1 MTYLRALK
9 SGTAAAALALTLGA
23 CASDRSIS
31 TIRGGVTVTG
41 DKESRV
47 AAIMRV
53 AASTLASGDAAT
65 AAGLYRRAHDIE
77 PSAVPPL
84 LGLARA
90 FTMLGANDDAVV
102 AYKAVLDI
110 DANNVEALRGMGGAL
125 LALDQPRQAITHLE
139 AVLDRVGDARTHNA
153 LGLAHDML
161 GEHKSAQACY
171 RTGLTAEPGNLA
183 LRNNLGLS
191 LVLSGDFREGIEL
204 LRTVAEMPGANV
216 RQRLNLALAYGLAGE
231 TEHAMNIAR
240 MDLDEQAVR
249 SNVAFYRMLRS
260 LDDPKTVMKAIGA
273 YHAGGGPVDLA
284 QVQPKR

>member
-23 CASDRSIS
+23 CATDR
-31 TIRGGVTVTG
+31 TVGNVRTGVTESG
-41 DKESRV
+41 DSEAKS
-47 AAIMRV
+47 AAIMRI
-53 AASTLASGDAAT
+53 AASTLAAGDAAT
-65 AAGLYRRAHDIE
+65 AAGLYRRAHDLQ
-77 PSAVPPL
+77 PSALAPL
-84 LGLARA
+84 LGLGRA
-90 FTMLGANDDAVV
+90 FAMLGANDEAVV
-102 AYKAVLDI
+102 AYRAALAIDPNDI
-110 DANNVEALRGMGGAL
+110 EALRGMGGAL

-139 AVLDRVGDARTHNA
+139 VVLDRAGDARTHNA

-171 RTGLTAEPGNLA
+171 RTGLNTEPGNFA

-191 LVLSGDFREGIEL
+191 LVLSGDFREGIAI
-204 LRTVAEMPGANV
+204 LRQVAEMPGANA

-231 TEHAMNIAR
+231 TEQAMQVAR

-260 LDDPKTVMKAIGA
+260 MDDPKAVMKAIGA
-273 YHAGGGPVDLA
+273 YHAGGGQVDLA
-284 QVQPKR
+284 QMQKR